1 MDSALTASEVCE
13 AAGCPASTLRA
24 WRNRNGLFAGQH
36 AIGEGWTRFDLAEA
50 IGVRL
55 VVILSQRGFAAQPA
69 INLVNGMR
77 SLLVLAA
84 QGAAW
89 WVGVGQAEDG
99 ETLEYRELKTGGT
112 ILDNLGW
119 FRGPVVT
126 AIDLGALADE
136 VFFSVRRQRGLDQA
150 EGR

>member
-24 WRNRNGLFAGQH
+24 WRNRNGLFAERH
-36 AIGEGWTRFDLAEA
+36 ASGEGWTRFDMAEA

-55 VVILSQRGFAAQPA
+55 VVILAQRGFAAQPA
-69 INLVNGMR
+69 INLVNSMR
-77 SLLVLAA
+77 PLLVMAS

-89 WVGVGQAEDG
+89 WVGVGQEDR

-126 AIDLGALADE
+126 AIHLGAIADE
-136 VFFSVRRQRGLDQA
+136 VFSSVRRQRGLDQA